1 MMVDGNRDLAEETS
15 LKIAF
20 LLFQG
25 FTVSLD
31 FLLPQ
36 ASVCD
41 NAWFL
46 LSLLY
51 FLYKLTS
58 VYLPTGSF
66 RKASP
71 ETPNIDENE
80 KRIKRLEKLKRDLQ
94 NIKNERD
101 ILQGILAKYKDLNDR

>member
-1 MMVDGNRDLAEETS
+1 MTMHGFCFPCFIFSTS
-15 LKIAF
+15 L
-20 LLFQG
+20 
-25 FTVSLD
+25 
-31 FLLPQ
+31 
-36 ASVCD
+36 
-41 NAWFL
+41 
-46 LSLLY
+46 
-51 FLYKLTS
+51 S

-71 ETPNIDENE
+71 QTPNINENE

>member
-41 NAWFL
+41 KAQFL
-46 LSLLY
+46 LSLPY

-71 ETPNIDENE
+71 ETPNINEQE

>member
-46 LSLLY
+46 LSLIY
-51 FLYKLTS
+51 FLYKFKCLSTYR
-58 VYLPTGSF
+58 V
-66 RKASP
+66 
-71 ETPNIDENE
+71 I
-80 KRIKRLEKLKRDLQ
+80 
-94 NIKNERD
+94 
-101 ILQGILAKYKDLNDR
+101 

>member
-1 MMVDGNRDLAEETS
+1 MMVVGNRDLPEETS

-41 NAWFL
+41 KAQFL
-46 LSLLY
+46 LSLPY

-58 VYLPTGSF
+58 VYLPTGSTG
-66 RKASP
+66 RHH
-71 ETPNIDENE
+71 PNPPPSL
-80 KRIKRLEKLKRDLQ
+80 RRR
-94 NIKNERD
+94 R
-101 ILQGILAKYKDLNDR
+101 G